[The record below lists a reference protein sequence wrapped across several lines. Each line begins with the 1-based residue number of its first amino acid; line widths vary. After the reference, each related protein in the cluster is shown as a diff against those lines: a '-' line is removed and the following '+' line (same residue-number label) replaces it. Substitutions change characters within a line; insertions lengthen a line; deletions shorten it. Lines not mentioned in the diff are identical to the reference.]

1 MAETVLVVD
10 DDPDTREMLSSVLEA
25 AGAQVCAAASADEA
39 LASALDVVPDALISD
54 IAMPG
59 QDGYSLLQHINAGL
73 GTRAPR
79 ARIALTAFAAPRD
92 REKSLAAGFQRH
104 VAKPCDP
111 VALVKLLQ
119 ELLSPGA
126 SIAK

>member
-1 MAETVLVVD
+1 
-10 DDPDTREMLSSVLEA
+10 VLEA